1 MKKIYIYG
9 MSSRSRTG
17 FSAAGAGLTSHRV
30 NVALNTAGGF
40 RKQGIPS
47 RVALGYRSNRAVQIE
62 ANGTAYGRNLI
73 FSINQLGGV
82 GAGHSMFRV
91 AGKYFNPRGIR
102 RFAPYSFDKN
112 SIS

>member
-1 MKKIYIYG
+1 LKKIYIYG

-17 FSAAGAGLTSHRV
+17 FSAAGAGLTSHKV

-40 RKQGIPS
+40 RKQGIAS
-47 RVALGYRSNRAVQIE
+47 RVGLGYRSNRAVQIE

-73 FSINQLGGV
+73 FHINQLGGV
-82 GAGHSMFRV
+82 GAGNSMFNV
-91 AGKYFNPRGIR
+91 PGSFVQKRGVR
-102 RFAPYSFDKN
+102 RMAPYPFDKN